1 MKAMKKRLIPILI
14 ILMLVLGSTTSCGQE
29 KAYRNDKYGYSFE
42 VPKTWTVTS
51 SEDTNGETVAFRS
64 PDNQM
69 EITINVSSEATLN
82 DAFGEAKSR
91 GADVEGLTPLEY
103 VIRYNSAELTE
114 LGAQGNRI
122 DWNENAVTVFTIIN
136 GSDWVS
142 WAKIYYIVDMGYF
155 YIIEFKV
162 VGYSTSELEDYRDQ
176 INEIC
181 SSFNIE
187 GSTVINLPEGKTVF
201 DF

>member
-1 MKAMKKRLIPILI
+1 MKKRLVPILI
-14 ILMLVLGSTTSCGQE
+14 ILMLVTGSTISCSQE
-29 KAYRNDKYGYSFE
+29 KGYRNDKYGYSFE
-42 VPKTWTVTS
+42 VPKTWTSTT
-51 SEDTNGETVAFRS
+51 SEDANGETVAFRS

-69 EITINVSSEATLN
+69 EITINVSSEQTLN
-82 DAFGEAKSR
+82 DAFLEAKNS

-103 VIRYNSAELTE
+103 VVRYNSAELTE
-114 LGAQGNRI
+114 MGAQGNRI
-122 DWNENAVTVFTIIN
+122 DWNENAVTVFTLIN

-142 WAKIYYIVDMGYF
+142 WAKIYYIVDLGNF

-162 VGYSTSELEDYRDQ
+162 VGYSTPEIEDYRDQ

-187 GSTVINLPEGKTVF
+187 GSTVISLPEGKTVF